1 MALSQEPRGATRSF
15 QIVAKRLFD
24 IIIAATVLIV
34 ISPLFLLASLAIKLG
49 SRGPVF
55 SGQIEYCYNNQKIK
69 IFKFRCS
76 TFGGLPTH
84 TGRFL
89 FQSGLDRLPML
100 INVLRGE
107 MSIVGPCSYIA
118 PPSLPPAEHLSDA
131 LRRSTLRP
139 GIFGWAQIH
148 FSQDRDAQSDMR
160 QQITHDLFYIVNWSL
175 LLDAKIILMSVFPKR
190 AR

>member
-118 PPSLPPAEHLSDA
+118 PPSLPPAEHLSAA
-131 LRRSTLRP
+131 LRRNFRVGP
-139 GIFGWAQIH
+139 
-148 FSQDRDAQSDMR
+148 D
-160 QQITHDLFYIVNWSL
+160 SL
-175 LLDAKIILMSVFPKR
+175 LSGSRCPVRYEAANHARLILYRKLVAPSRRKNHSDERFSKACTI